1 MSYRTWRR
9 AYLEYLLFTGCYPH
23 DQRGAADAENCAS
36 MASQLRA
43 EMTGAIPDIRRDG
56 LNVGSHCRHTGG
68 RREG

>member
-43 EMTGAIPDIRRDG
+43 ETTGAILVRRDG